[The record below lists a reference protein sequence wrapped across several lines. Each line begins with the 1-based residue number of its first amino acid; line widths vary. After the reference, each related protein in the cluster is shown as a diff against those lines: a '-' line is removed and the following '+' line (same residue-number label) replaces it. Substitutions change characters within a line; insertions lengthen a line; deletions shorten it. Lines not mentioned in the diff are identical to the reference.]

1 MIFDH
6 YILIGAALFFISVL
20 AGKTGYRFGV
30 PVLLLFLVIGMLTG
44 NDGFGFLIF
53 DNTEAAKFIG
63 IVALCFILF
72 SGGMDTKYGEIK
84 PVAGQ
89 GVILATVGVL
99 LTALF
104 TGVFIYYACEFFFP
118 SLKLGFLE
126 SLLLASVMSS
136 TDSASVFA
144 ILRTNGITLRHRLR
158 PLLELESGSN
168 DPMAYMLTITLI
180 GLITHST
187 QDFHFIRLVTQ
198 STQDLHWIDVIFTFF
213 SQLIIGAVAG
223 WLLGKLTVRI
233 LNRINIDND
242 ALYPVLL
249 LAAMLFIYSTT
260 NFIYGNGFLA
270 VYIGGMVIGNKR
282 FVHKRTV
289 TRFFDGMA
297 WLFQIIMFLT
307 LGLLVR
313 PMELPEV
320 AWVSIVIGL
329 FMIIVARP
337 VAVLLSLAPFR
348 KMTFRDR
355 LYVSW
360 VGLRG
365 AVPIVFALYPLIAG
379 VEHAGIMFNIVFFC
393 TIISLLVQGTTLSQV
408 AKWLDLVKHR
418 VKNKRSI
425 DFDIEFA
432 EEIKSSTMEITI
444 TEEMLVNGH
453 RLMDLSLPEKTL
465 AVMAKRHD
473 SYFIP
478 KGHTEIRAGDK
489 LLLISD
495 DEFAIEQTYK
505 ELGIPKE
512 RS

>member
-1 MIFDH
+1 MYDH
-6 YILIGAALFFISVL
+6 YILIGAALLFMSVL

-30 PVLLLFLVIGMLTG
+30 PVLLLFLGVGMLTG
-44 NDGFGFLIF
+44 NDGLKFVIF
-53 DNTEAAKFIG
+53 DNADIAQFIG
-63 IVALCFILF
+63 VVALCFILF

-84 PVAGQ
+84 QVVGQ
-89 GVILATVGVL
+89 GVVLATAGVL
-99 LTALF
+99 FTALF
-104 TGVFIYYACEFFFP
+104 TGIFIYYACMFFFP
-118 SLKLGFLE
+118 SLHIGFLE

-180 GLITHST
+180 QLVKT
-187 QDFHFIRLVTQ
+187 QEI
-198 STQDLHWIDVIFTFF
+198 QDVQWSGVILMFF
-213 SQLIIGAVAG
+213 AQLIIGAAAG
-223 WLLGKLTVRI
+223 WILGKITVRFI
-233 LNRINIDND
+233 NRLNIDND

-249 LAAMLFIYSTT
+249 LAAMLFIFATT
-260 NFIYGNGFLA
+260 NIIHGNSFLA

-289 TRFFDGMA
+289 TKFFDGMA
-297 WLFQIIMFLT
+297 WLFQIVMFLT

-320 AWVSIVIGL
+320 AWVSIAIGL

-337 VAVLLSLAPFR
+337 IAVLLSLAPFR

-365 AVPIVFALYPLIAG
+365 AVPIVFALYPLIEG
-379 VEHAGIMFNIVFFC
+379 VEHARIMFNIVFFC

-408 AKWLDLVKHR
+408 AKWLDLVKY
-418 VKNKRSI
+418 KIKTKR

-432 EEIKSSTMEITI
+432 EEIKSSMMEITV
-444 TEEMLVNGH
+444 TEEMLSNGH

-465 AVMAKRHD
+465 AVMAKRSD

-478 KGHTEIRAGDK
+478 KGHTEIKAGDK

-512 RS
+512 HS